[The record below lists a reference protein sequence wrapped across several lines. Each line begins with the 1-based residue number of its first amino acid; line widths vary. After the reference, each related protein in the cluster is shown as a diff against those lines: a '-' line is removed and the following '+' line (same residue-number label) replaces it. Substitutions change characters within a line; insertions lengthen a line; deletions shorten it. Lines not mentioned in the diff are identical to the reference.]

1 MKKDPQAIL
10 QTLGRKAVLLPIR
23 EGSKATMVKGWP
35 EKTFEDTQTSSYQN
49 LLEGASAIAVSLGA
63 PSGGL
68 CSIDFDCEEAMRVF
82 LRVNPFL
89 EDTLR
94 TKGRRGANLW
104 VTIYD
109 EKIPPMTHLK
119 DALGEPVGEWRSDRS
134 YTIIAGKHPNGMS
147 YETVVAA
154 PPLEIPFEEI
164 KWPDGW
170 GNLPTLAQEKPKLR
184 MVAKVERPITTKPKA
199 HIQNDF
205 DYLKEVYLIHDAWE
219 DLGLPGEP
227 SESCRSPFRDDLN
240 PSFSVFDAGR
250 KWKDYGTEESGD
262 VFDFVQKATGFEDYN
277 ALLWIKEQQNQR
289 FNPFTTNNTDEHT
302 S

>member
-1 MKKDPQAIL
+1 MKKDPRTIL
-10 QTLGRKAVLLPIR
+10 QALGRKAVLLPIR

-49 LLEGASAIAVSLGA
+49 HLEGASAIAVSLGA

-68 CSIDFDCEEAMRVF
+68 CSIDFDCEEAMRLF

-89 EDTLR
+89 EETLR

-119 DALGEPVGEWRSDRS
+119 DTSGEPVGEWRSDRS

-147 YETVVAA
+147 YETVVNA

-170 GNLPTLAQEKPKLR
+170 ASLPTLAQEKPKPR
-184 MVAKVERPITTKPKA
+184 TVAKAERPITTKLKA
-199 HIQNDF
+199 TFQNDF
-205 DYLKEVYLIHDAWE
+205 DYLKEVYRIHHAWE

-250 KWKDYGTEESGD
+250 KWKDYGTDEGGD

>member
-1 MKKDPQAIL
+1 MKKDPRAIL
-10 QTLGRKAVLLPIR
+10 QALGREAVLLPIR
-23 EGSKATMVKGWP
+23 EGTKATMVKGWP

-68 CSIDFDCEEAMRVF
+68 CSIDFDCEEAMRLF

-89 EDTLR
+89 EETLR

-104 VTIYD
+104 ITITGN
-109 EKIPPMTHLK
+109 IPPLTHLK
-119 DALGEPVGEWRSDRS
+119 DASGNNIGEWRSNPG
-134 YTIIAGKHPNGMS
+134 YTIISGKHPTGIE
-147 YETVVAA
+147 YQTLVDA

-170 GNLPTLAQEKPKLR
+170 GNLPTPSLEKPKAKT
-184 MVAKVERPITTKPKA
+184 VAKVERPIITKPQA

-205 DYLKEVYLIHDAWE
+205 DHLKEVYRIHDAWE

-250 KWKDYGTEESGD
+250 KWKDYGIDESGD
-262 VFDFVQKATGFEDYN
+262 VFDFVQKVTGFDVLGS
-277 ALLWIKEQQNQR
+277 LLWIKEQQNHR
-289 FNPFTTNNTDEHT
+289 SNPFNNNNTDEHT

>member
-1 MKKDPQAIL
+1 MKKDPQSIL
-10 QTLGRKAVLLPIR
+10 QVLGREAVLLPIR
-23 EGSKATMVKGWP
+23 EGTKATMVKGWP

-49 LLEGASAIAVSLGA
+49 LLEGASAIAVSLGV

-68 CSIDFDCEEAMRVF
+68 CSIDFDCEEAMRLF

-89 EDTLR
+89 EETLR

-104 VTIYD
+104 VTITGN
-109 EKIPPMTHLK
+109 IPPLAHFK
-119 DALGEPVGEWRSDRS
+119 DSNGNSLGEWRSDRS
-134 YTIIAGKHPNGMS
+134 YTIISGKHPTGIE
-147 YETVVAA
+147 YQTIIAA
-154 PPLEIPFEEI
+154 KPLEIPFEEI

-184 MVAKVERPITTKPKA
+184 TVAKVERPITTKPKA

-250 KWKDYGTEESGD
+250 KWKDYGTDESGD
-262 VFDFVQKATGFEDYN
+262 VFDFVQKAKGFDTFDT
-277 ALLWIKEQQNQR
+277 LLWIKEQQNHR
-289 FNPFTTNNTDEHT
+289 SNPFNNINTDEHT

>member
-10 QTLGRKAVLLPIR
+10 QALGRKAVLLPIR
-23 EGSKATMVKGWP
+23 EGTKATMVKGWP
-35 EKTFEDTQTSSYQN
+35 DKTFEDTQIPSYQN

-68 CSIDFDCEEAMRVF
+68 CSIDFDCEEAMRLL

-89 EDTLR
+89 EETLR

-104 VTIYD
+104 VTITGN
-109 EKIPPMTHLK
+109 IPPLAHFKGSNGNSL
-119 DALGEPVGEWRSDRS
+119 GEWRSDRS

-147 YETVVAA
+147 YETVVDA
-154 PPLEIPFEEI
+154 PPLKIAFEEI

-170 GNLPTLAQEKPKLR
+170 GNLPTLPQEKPKLR
-184 MVAKVERPITTKPKA
+184 MVAKVERPMTTKPKA

-205 DYLKEVYLIHDAWE
+205 DYLKEVYRIHDAWE
-219 DLGLPGEP
+219 DLGLPGGP
-227 SESCRSPFRDDLN
+227 SESCQSPFRDDLN

-250 KWKDYGTEESGD
+250 KWKDYGTDESGD
-262 VFDFVQKATGFEDYN
+262 VFDSVQKATGLCAYG
-277 ALLWIKEQQNQR
+277 ALLWIKERQNQR
-289 FNPFTTNNTDEHT
+289 YNFFNNNNTNEHA

>member
-10 QTLGRKAVLLPIR
+10 QALGRKAVLLPIR
-23 EGSKATMVKGWP
+23 EGTKATMVKGWP
-35 EKTFEDTQTSSYQN
+35 EKAFEDTQTSSYQN

-68 CSIDFDCEEAMRVF
+68 CSIDFDCEEAMRLF

-89 EDTLR
+89 EETLR

-104 VTIYD
+104 VTITGN
-109 EKIPPMTHLK
+109 IPPLAHFKGSNGNSL
-119 DALGEPVGEWRSDRS
+119 GEWRSDRS

-154 PPLEIPFEEI
+154 PPLEILFEEI

-170 GNLPTLAQEKPKLR
+170 RNLPTLPQEKPKLR
-184 MVAKVERPITTKPKA
+184 IVAKVERPITTKPKA

-250 KWKDYGTEESGD
+250 KWKDYGTDESGD

>member
-10 QTLGRKAVLLPIR
+10 QALGRKAVLLPIR

-35 EKTFEDTQTSSYQN
+35 DKTFEDTQTSSYQN

-89 EDTLR
+89 EETLR

-147 YETVVAA
+147 YETVVDA
-154 PPLEIPFEEI
+154 PPLEVPFEEI

-184 MVAKVERPITTKPKA
+184 IVAKVERPITTKPKA

-205 DYLKEVYLIHDAWE
+205 DYLKEVYRIHDAWE

-250 KWKDYGTEESGD
+250 KWRDHGTDEHGD
-262 VFDFVQKATGFEDYN
+262 VFDFVQKATGFDVLGS
-277 ALLWIKEQQNQR
+277 LLWIQGKQNQR
-289 FNPFTTNNTDEHT
+289 FNFFNNDNTDEHA

>member
-10 QTLGRKAVLLPIR
+10 QALGRKAVLLPIR

-89 EDTLR
+89 EETLR

-205 DYLKEVYLIHDAWE
+205 DYLKEVYRIHDAWE

-250 KWKDYGTEESGD
+250 KWRDHGTDEHGD
-262 VFDFVQKATGFEDYN
+262 VFDFVQKATGFDVLGS
-277 ALLWIKEQQNQR
+277 LLWIQGKQNQR
-289 FNPFTTNNTDEHT
+289 FNFFNNDNTDEHA

>member
-10 QTLGRKAVLLPIR
+10 QALGREAVLLPIR
-23 EGSKATMVKGWP
+23 EGTKATMVKGWP
-35 EKTFEDTQTSSYQN
+35 EKTFEDTRTPAYQN

-63 PSGGL
+63 PSGGI

-89 EDTLR
+89 EETLR

-119 DALGEPVGEWRSDRS
+119 DASGEPIGEWRSDRS
-134 YTIIAGKHPNGMS
+134 YTLIAGKHPNGMS

-154 PPLEIPFEEI
+154 KPLEIAFEEI

-170 GNLPTLAQEKPKLR
+170 GNLPTPAQEKPKPR
-184 MVAKVERPITTKPKA
+184 TVAKVEREITTKPKA
-199 HIQNDF
+199 AIQNDF
-205 DYLKEVYLIHDAWE
+205 DYLKQAYRIYEAWE

-227 SESCRSPFRDDLN
+227 MESCQSPLRDDVT
-240 PSFSVFDAGR
+240 PSFSVFDGGR
-250 KWKDYGTEESGD
+250 KWRDHGTEEHGD
-262 VFDFVQKATGFEDYN
+262 VFDFVQIATGFN
-277 ALLWIKEQQNQR
+277 AYHVLLWIKEQQNQR
-289 FNPFTTNNTDEHT
+289 FNPFNNNNTDEHA

>member
-1 MKKDPQAIL
+1 MKKDPQSIL
-10 QTLGRKAVLLPIR
+10 QVLGREAVLLPIR
-23 EGSKATMVKGWP
+23 EGTKATMVKGWP

-68 CSIDFDCEEAMRVF
+68 CSIDFDCEEAMRLF

-89 EDTLR
+89 EETLR

-104 VTIYD
+104 VTITGN
-109 EKIPPMTHLK
+109 IPPLAHFKGSNGNSL
-119 DALGEPVGEWRSDRS
+119 GEWRSDRS

-154 PPLEIPFEEI
+154 PPLEIAFEEI
-164 KWPDGW
+164 KWPNGW
-170 GNLPTLAQEKPKLR
+170 GNLPTLPQEKPKLR

-205 DYLKEVYLIHDAWE
+205 EYLKQVYRIYEAWE

-250 KWKDYGTEESGD
+250 KWNDFSTEEYGD

>member
-1 MKKDPQAIL
+1 MKKDPQSIL
-10 QTLGRKAVLLPIR
+10 QVLGREAVLLPIR

-68 CSIDFDCEEAMRVF
+68 CSIDFDCEEAMRLF

-89 EDTLR
+89 EETLR

-104 VTIYD
+104 VTITGN
-109 EKIPPMTHLK
+109 IPPLAHFKGSNGNSL
-119 DALGEPVGEWRSDRS
+119 GEWRSDRS

-147 YETVVAA
+147 YETVVNA
-154 PPLEIPFEEI
+154 PPLEIAFEEI

-205 DYLKEVYLIHDAWE
+205 DYLKKVYRIHDAWE

-227 SESCRSPFRDDLN
+227 SESCRSPFRHDLN

-250 KWKDYGTEESGD
+250 KWKDYGTDEGGD

>member
-10 QTLGRKAVLLPIR
+10 QTLGREAVLLPIR

-35 EKTFEDTQTSSYQN
+35 EKAFEDTQTSSYQN

-89 EDTLR
+89 KETLR

-154 PPLEIPFEEI
+154 KPLEIPFEEI

-184 MVAKVERPITTKPKA
+184 TVAKVERPITTKPKA

-240 PSFSVFDAGR
+240 PSFSVFDA
-250 KWKDYGTEESGD
+250 
-262 VFDFVQKATGFEDYN
+262 
-277 ALLWIKEQQNQR
+277 
-289 FNPFTTNNTDEHT
+289 
-302 S
+302 

>member
-10 QTLGRKAVLLPIR
+10 QALGRKAVLLPIR

-89 EDTLR
+89 KETLR

-147 YETVVAA
+147 YETVVDA
-154 PPLEIPFEEI
+154 PPLEVPFEEI

-184 MVAKVERPITTKPKA
+184 IVAKVERPITTKPKA

-205 DYLKEVYLIHDAWE
+205 DYLKEVYRIHDAWE

-250 KWKDYGTEESGD
+250 KWRDHGTDEHGD
-262 VFDFVQKATGFEDYN
+262 VFDFVQKATGFDVLGS
-277 ALLWIKEQQNQR
+277 LLWIQGKQNQR
-289 FNPFTTNNTDEHT
+289 FNFFNNDNTDEHA

>member
-10 QTLGRKAVLLPIR
+10 PALGRKAVLLPIR
-23 EGSKATMVKGWP
+23 EGTKATMVKGWP
-35 EKTFEDTQTSSYQN
+35 DKTFEDTQTSSYQN

-68 CSIDFDCEEAMRVF
+68 CSIDFDCEEAMRLF

-89 EDTLR
+89 KETLR

-147 YETVVAA
+147 YEKVIDA

-170 GNLPTLAQEKPKLR
+170 GNLPTLPQEKPKLR
-184 MVAKVERPITTKPKA
+184 MVAKVERPITTKPKT

-205 DYLKEVYLIHDAWE
+205 DYLKQVYLIHDAWE

-227 SESCRSPFRDDLN
+227 MESCQSPFRDDVT
-240 PSFSVFDAGR
+240 PSFSVFDGAR
-250 KWKDYGTEESGD
+250 KWNDFSTEEHGD
-262 VFDFVQKATGFEDYN
+262 VFDFVQKASGFDTFGT
-277 ALLWIKEQQNQR
+277 LLWIEEQQNHR
-289 FNPFTTNNTDEHT
+289 SNPFNNINTDEHT

>member
-1 MKKDPQAIL
+1 MKKDPKSIL
-10 QTLGRKAVLLPIR
+10 QALGCKVVLLPIR
-23 EGSKATMVKGWP
+23 EGTKATMVKGWP
-35 EKTFEDTQTSSYQN
+35 DKTFEDTQTSSYQN

-68 CSIDFDCEEAMRVF
+68 CSIDFDCEEAIGVF

-89 EDTLR
+89 EETLR

-104 VTIYD
+104 VIITGN
-109 EKIPPMTHLK
+109 IPPLAHFK
-119 DALGEPVGEWRSDRS
+119 DSNGNSLGEWRSDRS
-134 YTIIAGKHPNGMS
+134 YTIISGKHPTGIE
-147 YETVVAA
+147 YQTIIAA
-154 PPLEIPFEEI
+154 KPLEIAFEEI

-170 GNLPTLAQEKPKLR
+170 TGLPTLAQEEPKPR
-184 MVAKVERPITTKPKA
+184 IVAKAERPITTKPKA
-199 HIQNDF
+199 TIQNDF
-205 DYLKEVYLIHDAWE
+205 DHLKEVYRIYDAWE

-250 KWKDYGTEESGD
+250 KWKDYGTDEHGD
-262 VFDFVQKATGFEDYN
+262 VFDFVQKATGFDTFS
-277 ALLWIKEQQNQR
+277 ALLWIKEQQNQL
-289 FNPFTTNNTDEHT
+289 FNFFPNNNTDEHA

>member
-10 QTLGRKAVLLPIR
+10 QALGQKAVLLPIR
-23 EGSKATMVKGWP
+23 EGTKATMVKGWP

-89 EDTLR
+89 KETLR

-119 DALGEPVGEWRSDRS
+119 DALGELVGEWRSDRS

-147 YETVVAA
+147 YETVVNA

-170 GNLPTLAQEKPKLR
+170 GNLPTLPQEKPKLR

-205 DYLKEVYLIHDAWE
+205 DYLKEVYRIHDAWE

-227 SESCRSPFRDDLN
+227 LESCRSPFRDDLN

-250 KWKDYGTEESGD
+250 KWRDFSTEEQGD
-262 VFDFVQKATGFEDYN
+262 VFDFVQKATGFDTFGI
-277 ALLWIKEQQNQR
+277 LLWIKEQQNHR
-289 FNPFTTNNTDEHT
+289 SNPFNNNNTDEHT

>member
-1 MKKDPQAIL
+1 MKKDPQAVL
-10 QTLGRKAVLLPIR
+10 QALGREAVLLPIR
-23 EGSKATMVKGWP
+23 EGTKATMVKRWP

-68 CSIDFDCEEAMRVF
+68 CSIDFDCEEAMRLF

-89 EDTLR
+89 EETLR

-104 VTIYD
+104 ITITGN
-109 EKIPPMTHLK
+109 IPPLAHFK
-119 DALGEPVGEWRSDRS
+119 DSNGNSLGEWRSDRS
-134 YTIIAGKHPNGMS
+134 YTIISGKHPTGIE
-147 YETVVAA
+147 YQTIIAA
-154 PPLEIPFEEI
+154 KPLEIAFEEI

-170 GNLPTLAQEKPKLR
+170 TGLPTLAQEEPKPR
-184 MVAKVERPITTKPKA
+184 IVAKAERPITTKPKA

-205 DYLKEVYLIHDAWE
+205 DYLKEVYRIHDAWE

-250 KWKDYGTEESGD
+250 KWKDYGTDEHGD
-262 VFDFVQKATGFEDYN
+262 VFDFVQKATGFN
-277 ALLWIKEQQNQR
+277 VFGSLLWIQGKQNHR
-289 FNPFTTNNTDEHT
+289 FNFFTNNNTDEHA

>member
-10 QTLGRKAVLLPIR
+10 QALGRKAVLLPIR

-35 EKTFEDTQTSSYQN
+35 EKTFEDTQIPSYQN

-68 CSIDFDCEEAMRVF
+68 CSIDFDCEEAMRLF

-89 EDTLR
+89 EETLR

-104 VTIYD
+104 VTITGN
-109 EKIPPMTHLK
+109 IPPLAHFKGSNGNSL
-119 DALGEPVGEWRSDRS
+119 GEWRSDRS

-147 YETVVAA
+147 YETVVNA

-170 GNLPTLAQEKPKLR
+170 GNLPTLPQEKPKLR

-199 HIQNDF
+199 QIQNDF

-250 KWKDYGTEESGD
+250 KWNDFSTEEYGD
-262 VFDFVQKATGFEDYN
+262 VFDFVQKAKGFDTFDT
-277 ALLWIKEQQNQR
+277 LLWIKERQNQR
-289 FNPFTTNNTDEHT
+289 FNFFNNNNTDEHA

>member
-10 QTLGRKAVLLPIR
+10 QALGQKAVLLPIR
-23 EGSKATMVKGWP
+23 EGTKATMVKGWP

-89 EDTLR
+89 KETLR

-104 VTIYD
+104 VTITGN
-109 EKIPPMTHLK
+109 IPPLAHFKGSNGNSL
-119 DALGEPVGEWRSDRS
+119 GEWRSDRS

-154 PPLEIPFEEI
+154 PPLEIAFEEI

-170 GNLPTLAQEKPKLR
+170 TGLPTLPQEKPKLR
-184 MVAKVERPITTKPKA
+184 MGAKVEGPITTKPKA

-205 DYLKEVYLIHDAWE
+205 DYLKEVYRIHDAWE

-250 KWKDYGTEESGD
+250 KWKDYGTDESGD
-262 VFDFVQKATGFEDYN
+262 VFDFVQKATGFDVLGS
-277 ALLWIKEQQNQR
+277 LLWIQGKQSQR
-289 FNPFTTNNTDEHT
+289 YNFFNNINTDEHT

>member
-10 QTLGRKAVLLPIR
+10 QALGRKAVLLPIR

-89 EDTLR
+89 EETLR

-147 YETVVAA
+147 YETVVDA
-154 PPLEIPFEEI
+154 PPLEVPFEEI

-184 MVAKVERPITTKPKA
+184 IVAKVERPITTKPKA

-205 DYLKEVYLIHDAWE
+205 DYLKEVYRIHDAWE

-250 KWKDYGTEESGD
+250 KWRDHGTDEHGD
-262 VFDFVQKATGFEDYN
+262 VFDFVQKATGFDVLGS
-277 ALLWIKEQQNQR
+277 LLWIQGKQNQR
-289 FNPFTTNNTDEHT
+289 FNFFNNDNTDEHA

>member
-10 QTLGRKAVLLPIR
+10 QALGREAVLIPIR

-35 EKTFEDTQTSSYQN
+35 EKTFEYTQIPSYQN

-68 CSIDFDCEEAMRVF
+68 CSIDFDCEEAMRLF

-89 EDTLR
+89 EETLR

-104 VTIYD
+104 VTITGN
-109 EKIPPMTHLK
+109 IPPLAHFKGSNGNSL
-119 DALGEPVGEWRSDRS
+119 GEWRSDRS

-147 YETVVAA
+147 YETVVNA

-170 GNLPTLAQEKPKLR
+170 GNLPTLPQEKPKLR

-205 DYLKEVYLIHDAWE
+205 DYLKEVYRIHDAWE

-250 KWKDYGTEESGD
+250 KWNDFSTEEYGD
-262 VFDFVQKATGFEDYN
+262 VFDFVQKAKGFDTFDT
-277 ALLWIKEQQNQR
+277 LLWIKERQNQR
-289 FNPFTTNNTDEHT
+289 FNFFNNNNTDEHA

>member
-10 QTLGRKAVLLPIR
+10 QALGREAVLLPIR

-89 EDTLR
+89 KETLR

-119 DALGEPVGEWRSDRS
+119 DASGEPVGEWRSDRS
-134 YTIIAGKHPNGMS
+134 YTIIAGKHPDGQD
-147 YETVVAA
+147 YKTIVDAA
-154 PPLEIPFEEI
+154 PKETFFDDIL
-164 KWPDGW
+164 WPAEWFGTPNRPR
-170 GNLPTLAQEKPKLR
+170 GKAKEGKNRINIQRKSFSAAQGDF
-184 MVAKVERPITTKPKA
+184 A
-199 HIQNDF
+199 H
-205 DYLKEVYLIHDAWE
+205 LKELYRIDDAWE
-219 DLGLPGEP
+219 ELGLKGEP
-227 SESCRSPFRDDLN
+227 SASCCSPLRDDLN

-250 KWKDYGTEESGD
+250 RWKDHGTGSYGD
-262 VFDFVQKATGFEDYN
+262 VIDFVSQCQDVTLGDALRWIEDS
-277 ALLWIKEQQNQR
+277 LNQR
-289 FNPFTTNNTDEHT
+289 INPFSQEEGDE
-302 S
+302 

>member
-10 QTLGRKAVLLPIR
+10 QALGREAVLIPIR
-23 EGSKATMVKGWP
+23 QGSKATMVKGWP
-35 EKTFEDTQTSSYQN
+35 DKTFEDTQTSSYQN
-49 LLEGASAIAVSLGA
+49 HLEGASAIAVSLGA

-89 EDTLR
+89 KETLR

-147 YETVVAA
+147 YETVVNA

-205 DYLKEVYLIHDAWE
+205 DYLKEVYRIHDAWE

-250 KWKDYGTEESGD
+250 KWNDFSTEEYGD
-262 VFDFVQKATGFEDYN
+262 VFDFVQKAKGFDTFDT
-277 ALLWIKEQQNQR
+277 LLWIKEQQNHR
-289 FNPFTTNNTDEHT
+289 SNPFNNINTDEHA